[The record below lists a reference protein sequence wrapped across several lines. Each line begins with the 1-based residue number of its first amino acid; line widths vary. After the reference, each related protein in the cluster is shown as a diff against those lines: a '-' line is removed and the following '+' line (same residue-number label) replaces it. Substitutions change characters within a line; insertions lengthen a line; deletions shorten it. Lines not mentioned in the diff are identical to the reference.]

1 MPPTCSSPLPFAEDD
16 RLVEEVVQADHL
28 DTLETVVLADLAQ
41 LLLAVRTRGHDVRR
55 SGAADLLGLELARD
69 ARAIPADLVHRYGAA
84 APAAAVVLLALR
96 LHVHV
101 VLAERAQDLPRLVN
115 DPPGA
120 GDVAGIVVGDALR
133 DRVGVQLELSLPQHL
148 DGDLHDVD
156 HRQRALGAGERG
168 HEELGAARGV
178 AALPD
183 ED

>member
-96 LHVHV
+96 LHIHV

-120 GDVAGIVVGDALR
+120 GDVARIVVGDALR
-133 DRVGVQLELSLPQHL
+133 DHVGVELQLAPPEHVERH
-148 DGDLHDVD
+148 LHDVQD
-156 HRQRALGAGERG
+156 RQGVLAAAEAG

-178 AALPD
+178 AALTD
-183 ED
+183 